1 MHQTARPYVIDAV
14 IQLKARRRVLS
25 LMRKRYYEALGYRMF
40 HHEVSEVPYM
50 TPSGEGDRGEMVG
63 MSFFRRLQTS
73 PDVVESRIAIA
84 SP

>member
-50 TPSGEGDRGEMVG
+50 TPSGEGDRGEILAF
-63 MSFFRRLQTS
+63 SFVRRLQS
-73 PDVVESRIAIA
+73 SEVLVVCRIAIA